1 MQKVTFL
8 GVQFRERF
16 LGASRR
22 VLGSLLQGS
31 GTLFL
36 GLRPGVC
43 EVCEKVCFWSVSW
56 REEHTSC
63 IAKTCKPYSTSFKN
77 RRCASIAVCSCVTG
91 SSILGVQKR
100 ILELPINTRRDFLV
114 FRRLVQTFHFESFR
128 RLQEVKFGAL
138 LA

>member
-77 RRCASIAVCSCVTG
+77 RRCASDGLTPPTYVPKA
-91 SSILGVQKR
+91 SILVTKK
-100 ILELPINTRRDFLV
+100 LVVELPSSTQHLFSLAHDIKF
-114 FRRLVQTFHFESFR
+114 SF
-128 RLQEVKFGAL
+128 
-138 LA
+138 